1 MGGSRLFS
9 LGMENA
15 EKSSTS
21 SKCRGRSSELK
32 PIWCCSAGRSDAP
45 ADCCACARSDAQYC
59 DSDANDGGPCGC
71 LERNGE
77 TGKQAGGDALAAREE
92 GGVAGDGA
100 EEGGGRR
107 GRWKRGT
114 PEGEERG
121 VGVEGLHGDGVL
133 HERRR
138 AFLAVRRLPRGYQGD
153 GLPEGAVEE
162 EEGDPRE
169 GAAEAD
175 DAVAV
180 ERVGGAGEHGFPA
193 VFAEKRPVELGG
205 QELPDVD
212 EIVAG
217 AGDAERER
225 REEEREYPPMRRMES
240 R

>member
-21 SKCRGRSSELK
+21 SRCRGRSSELK

-45 ADCCACARSDAQYC
+45 AGCCACARSDAQYG

-71 LERNGE
+71 LHQSGE
-77 TGKQAGGDALAAREE
+77 TGKQARGDALAARQL
-92 GGVAGDGA
+92 GGVAGHGA
-100 EEGGGRR
+100 EEGRR
-107 GRWKRGT
+107 GRGRGKRGT
-114 PEGEERG
+114 AEGEERG
-121 VGVEGLHGDGVL
+121 VGVEGLHGDGGR

-138 AFLAVRRLPRGYQGD
+138 AFLAVRRLPRGYQRD

-180 ERVGGAGEHGFPA
+180 ERVGGAGEHGVPA
-193 VFAEKRPVELGG
+193 VLAEQRPLELGG
-205 QELPDVD
+205 EELPDV
-212 EIVAG
+212 EEVVAG
-217 AGDAERER
+217 ARDAGEVRGR
-225 REEEREYPPMRRMES
+225 REREYPPMRRMES